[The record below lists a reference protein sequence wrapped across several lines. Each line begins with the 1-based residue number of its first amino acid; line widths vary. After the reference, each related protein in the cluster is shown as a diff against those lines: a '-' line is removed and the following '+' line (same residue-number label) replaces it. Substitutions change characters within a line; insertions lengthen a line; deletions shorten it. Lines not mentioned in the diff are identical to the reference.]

1 MIYIQR
7 RSSTLETV
15 DEFETRKEALAML
28 KEYRLAD
35 RSATYYLSTRPCK
48 AWSILKE
55 LKNGTFSIYTNQHR
69 TRRVPTP

>member
-28 KEYRLAD
+28 KEYRRIGRLPI
-35 RSATYYLSTRPCK
+35 TYYLLPVNS
-48 AWSILKE
+48 SMQGLE
-55 LKNGTFSIYTNQHR
+55 H
-69 TRRVPTP
+69 

>member
-35 RSATYYLSTRPCK
+35 RSAAYYLSTRPCK
-48 AWSILKE
+48 AWTIK
-55 LKNGTFSIYTNQHR
+55 GA
-69 TRRVPTP
+69 